1 MEDNIKTNV
10 EVESDF
16 IGVWVL
22 WKGFVKTAVNVLLRI
37 TRFLEL
43 LTVGLSRIIRLIK
56 QAV

>member
-1 MEDNIKTNV
+1 MEDNIKVDV

-16 IGVWVL
+16 IGVYVL
-22 WKGFVKTAVNVLLRI
+22 WKSFVKTAVNVLHI
-37 TRFLEL
+37 TRFLDL